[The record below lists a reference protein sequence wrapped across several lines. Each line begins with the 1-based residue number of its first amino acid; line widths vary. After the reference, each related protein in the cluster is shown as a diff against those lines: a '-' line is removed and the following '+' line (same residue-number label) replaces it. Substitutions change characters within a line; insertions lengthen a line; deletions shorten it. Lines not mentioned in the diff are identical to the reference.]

1 MMHTTNLLTHL
12 KTQENVLK
20 MKIKEKER
28 KKLKNELTTVEALSL
43 KLYNNVLESLCA
55 AIWAFH
61 LLKTSLVITKTPLTT
76 LKSIVR
82 GSFPKRW

>member
-20 MKIKEKER
+20 MKIKEKET
-28 KKLKNELTTVEALSL
+28 KKPKNELTTVEVLSL
-43 KLYNNVLESLCA
+43 KLYNNGLESLCA

-76 LKSIVR
+76 LKSIMKSNLPR
-82 GSFPKRW
+82 R